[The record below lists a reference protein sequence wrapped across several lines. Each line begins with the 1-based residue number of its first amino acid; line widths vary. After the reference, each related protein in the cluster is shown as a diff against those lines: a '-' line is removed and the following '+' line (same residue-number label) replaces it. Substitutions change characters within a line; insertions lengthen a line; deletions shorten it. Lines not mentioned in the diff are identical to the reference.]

1 MGKWDIRWS
10 DEYLCGN
17 SKIDFAHKFIIE
29 KGTLLH
35 QKLANPPH
43 DEEELYNLAM
53 KIADKIIEHMK
64 VETEW
69 MKEFNVI
76 GYEAHIE
83 DHDMYRSKFDLDKRY
98 DISKKMRLLMVAD
111 MVLEYMNFHFFNF
124 DLVDLRNVSQII
136 KNKHRR

>member
-1 MGKWDIRWS
+1 MEHWTIIWR
-10 DEYLCGN
+10 DEFLCGN

-53 KIADKIIEHMK
+53 EIADKIIEHMK

-69 MKEFNVI
+69 MREFNVI
-76 GYEAHIE
+76 GHEAHIE

-111 MVLEYMNFHFFNF
+111 MVWDYMNNHFYKF
-124 DLVDLRNVSQII
+124 DLVDLKKVSQII
-136 KNKHRR
+136 KNKHHK